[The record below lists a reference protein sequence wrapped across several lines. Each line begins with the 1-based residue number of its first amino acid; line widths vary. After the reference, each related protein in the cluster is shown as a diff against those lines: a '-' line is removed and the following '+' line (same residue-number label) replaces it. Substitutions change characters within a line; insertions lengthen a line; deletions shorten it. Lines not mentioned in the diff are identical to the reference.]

1 MKMSNVVPSALSVAK
16 YTYAAATIWVAP
28 SPLVKSAHLLER
40 IGLATVGG
48 SCGMFVAAA
57 LMRLEH
63 ELFGSVWFIMLM
75 MLYGAF
81 SFYIGIDLPGRPVQG
96 ATSRLPE
103 ERNRGT
109 DAAQIFSAAGT
120 FVAAIAAFLSVSM
133 IVVDQ
138 VVSEGSIIVIACC
151 WAIGSSL
158 QIAAGSIARN
168 GVLDDGGA

>member
-1 MKMSNVVPSALSVAK
+1 MKMSNVVPSALSLAK
-16 YTYAAATIWVAP
+16 NTYVAATIWVAP
-28 SPLVKSAHLLER
+28 SALIKSAHLLER

-48 SCGMFVAAA
+48 SCGLYVAAA
-57 LMRLEH
+57 LMRH
-63 ELFGSVWFIMLM
+63 ELFGSGWFILLM

-138 VVSEGSIIVIACC
+138 VVSEGSIVLIAFC

-168 GVLDDGGA
+168 GVLEDDGE